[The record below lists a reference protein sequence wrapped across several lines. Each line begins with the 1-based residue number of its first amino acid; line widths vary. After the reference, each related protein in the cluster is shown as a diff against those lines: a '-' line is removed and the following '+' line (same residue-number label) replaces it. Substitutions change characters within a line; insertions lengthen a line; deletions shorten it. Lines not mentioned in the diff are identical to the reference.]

1 MSPSLDLNF
10 VRDQFPAFSEPSL
23 NDFAHFENAGGS
35 FPCKQ
40 CVDAL
45 TKFYRTTKVQP
56 YYGFAPSSEAGD
68 LMSSARVRLSEWL
81 NVTPDEVHFSTST
94 SQNSYV
100 IYNAFREYLSS
111 GDEIV
116 VTNQDHEANIGVW
129 TRLETAGIIVKTWE
143 VNKDTA
149 ELEIE
154 SLNAVLTDKTK
165 FVAFTHCSNIVGSIN
180 PVKEWIKR
188 IHSAGALAIVD
199 GVSYAGHGF
208 PNIGDINADIYFFSM
223 YKVYGPHLGIMYIKQ
238 ALNEKLPS
246 QGHFFNA
253 KVPTSR
259 FTPSGPDHAQIAAIN
274 GVIDYFDLVHAHHFA
289 QFSKT
294 VKTNDIS
301 KLFQDAEKIN
311 LEPLLD
317 FLSQSTSIKLIGK
330 NKTSMRAPT
339 VSFISSKIT
348 PEHISKELAKK
359 KIGIANG
366 NCYAYRLMEAIGI
379 EPDSGVARISF
390 VHYTSSD
397 EIEKLILALDK
408 II

>member
-1 MSPSLDLNF
+1 
-10 VRDQFPAFSEPSL
+10 
-23 NDFAHFENAGGS
+23 
-35 FPCKQ
+35 
-40 CVDAL
+40 
-45 TKFYRTTKVQP
+45 
-56 YYGFAPSSEAGD
+56 
-68 LMSSARVRLSEWL
+68 
-81 NVTPDEVHFSTST
+81 
-94 SQNSYV
+94 
-100 IYNAFREYLSS
+100 
-111 GDEIV
+111 
-116 VTNQDHEANIGVW
+116 
-129 TRLETAGIIVKTWE
+129 
-143 VNKDTA
+143 
-149 ELEIE
+149 
-154 SLNAVLTDKTK
+154 
-165 FVAFTHCSNIVGSIN
+165 
-180 PVKEWIKR
+180 
-188 IHSAGALAIVD
+188 
-199 GVSYAGHGF
+199 
-208 PNIGDINADIYFFSM
+208 M
-223 YKVYGPHLGIMYIKQ
+223 YKVYGPHLGIMYMKQ
-238 ALNEKLPS
+238 ALNEELPS

-317 FLSQSTSIKLIGK
+317 FLSQSTSIKIIGK

-348 PEHISKELAKK
+348 PHHISKELAKK

-366 NCYAYRLMEAIGI
+366 NCYAYRLMKAIGI

-397 EIEKLILALDK
+397 EIEKLIIALDK